1 MQVAGV
7 ILAAGRSQRMGRTKA
22 LLPLAGRTFLASIVG
37 LARSAGLRPLRVVVG
52 GGDENGIV
60 ETHPELAELIVTNHE
75 QDLGQ
80 LHSLRLALRTLDPT
94 PDAVVVFLVDH
105 PLVRLD
111 TVRSLIDE
119 HRASR
124 RPIVIPSHRGRRGHP
139 VLFAREVFPELL
151 DGPLEGGARRVVR
164 RDSARVAVVEVAD
177 AGVLADI
184 DTPSDFRELVGDERS
199 G

>member
-60 ETHPELAELIVTNHE
+60 EAHPELGE

-164 RDSARVAVVEVAD
+164 RDAARVAVVEVAD

-184 DTPSDFRELVGDERS
+184 DTPSDFQELVDDERS